1 MRNLKVYLE
10 FEGSFMHVGNI
21 VGNSHVDACFQY
33 SRKYLELPDCRPISI
48 SLPLSDEIYSAEKT
62 RTFFEGLLP
71 EGFSR
76 KAVANWI
83 KSDEND
89 YISILSVLGRECIG
103 AIKIVENEKNEEE
116 DGYEP
121 LSSVQVREL
130 AAEGTGRSTQILME
144 THISLAGASGKVGLY
159 HDGNNDKWYLPKGN
173 APSTH
178 IVKQS
183 HVRFSKMVLNELMC
197 IHTAGELGIDVP
209 ESFIINTGMGYDS
222 EILYATTR
230 YDRVFKGKETGT
242 GLKVP
247 NRLHQEDFAQA
258 LSIPADEK
266 YERTNNG
273 YLGKMFELVRQNC
286 SDPILEQN
294 KLWRLICFN
303 FLIGNTDCHI
313 KNYSLLYGENLKQI
327 SLAPAYDIVCTG
339 IYNMTDE
346 MSFFIGD
353 ELNIKRMN
361 RQVFAKASD
370 ETGMTEKLSMKIFDE
385 VAEGF
390 EKALQKT
397 SEALAASGF
406 EEAKGFAQRI
416 IENSGY
422 RNIN

>member
-1 MRNLKVYLE
+1 MRELRVYIEIDGNQTL
-10 FEGSFMHVGNI
+10 VGTI
-21 VGNSHVDACFQY
+21 RGNGFQDAVFSY
-33 SRKYLELPDCRPISI
+33 IDEYLLSGNPSPISI
-48 SLPLSDEIYSAEKT
+48 SLPLQEDSFTPIQT
-62 RTFFEGLLP
+62 RNYFESLLP

-76 KAVANWI
+76 TAVADWI
-83 KSDEND
+83 KVDEMD
-89 YISILSVLGRECIG
+89 YLTILSVLGRECLG
-103 AIKIVENEKNEEE
+103 AVKIIEGEYVSKSEYELLQEEKI
-116 DGYEP
+116 
-121 LSSVQVREL
+121 REL
-130 AAEGTGRSTQILME
+130 AAEGATKSTQILME
-144 THISLAGASGKVGLY
+144 THLSLTGATGKVGLY
-159 HDGNNDKWYLPKGN
+159 YDENSDKWYLPRGD

-183 HVRFSKMVLNELMC
+183 HVRLKNIVLNEQLC
-197 IHTAGELGIDVP
+197 ILSAKNLGIDVP
-209 ESFIINTGMGYDS
+209 ESFILNKGADDD
-222 EILYATTR
+222 ELLFATKR
-230 YDRVFKGKETGT
+230 YDRVLSNEKHIN
-242 GLKVP
+242 GLLCP
-247 NRLHQEDFAQA
+247 LRLHQEDFAQA
-258 LSIPADEK
+258 LSILPNEK
-266 YERTNNG
+266 YEKTHSLYMKR
-273 YLGKMFELVRQNC
+273 MFDLIRNY
-286 SDPILEQN
+286 SSNPIEDQQA
-294 KLWRLICFN
+294 LIRSIVFN
-303 FLIGNTDCHI
+303 YLIGNTDCHI

-370 ETGMTEKLSMKIFDE
+370 DTGMTEKLSMKIFDE